1 MDAEE
6 LAALLGTVFR
16 SAARNDRV
24 RDVNLFGIR
33 YAAELEQCGVG
44 CRELIRLAGLPEGY
58 AADLAKGMRLAGL
71 VTLR

>member
-1 MDAEE
+1 MGAEE
-6 LAALLGTVFR
+6 LADLLGNAFR

-33 YAAELEQCGVG
+33 YAADMAACGVG
-44 CRELIRLAGLPEGY
+44 CRELARLAGLPEGY
-58 AADLAKGMRLAGL
+58 ASELAKGMRLAGK